1 MMSSESQSLGN
12 VITGISAS
20 EGIAIGKVH
29 VLNEKKR
36 KVEPKSILASQVDH
50 HKESFK
56 KARLLLTQELDEM
69 LARLDRTS
77 TEIIESQKHIALDPE
92 IERRVFEVI
101 EVDLLSADYAVY
113 STYCLFI
120 EKLKESGSELFQ
132 QRIIDLEDLR
142 NRLVD
147 LVCDDSKSVEVKK
160 GSIVIAKEL
169 SPTELVAMHESGIDG
184 LVMEKG
190 GITSHAALIAQSLG
204 IPCIVNAKS
213 AISRAKE
220 GKVILDGREGLLILK
235 PTQEEFAYYKAKLS
249 KLKRKRKQLLKNA
262 TEPSATKSG
271 TPFSLSA
278 NVEFLSESE
287 QAKLYHA
294 NGVGLLRTEGLLF
307 SGKISES
314 EQERFYEQLLNDIPG
329 ALVVR
334 LFDVGGDK
342 VGIRHVEEA
351 NPFLG
356 WRGIRMLLDESE
368 MFTTQLKALLKVAGK
383 YPKRVKILV
392 PMISVEEEII
402 EVKRT
407 IEEVQGNLEKAGFE
421 IDTNIPLGIM
431 IEVPS
436 AALIADKLAK
446 HVDFFSI
453 GTNDLTQYTLAVD
466 RGNERICSLYQQQ
479 HPAIWRL
486 IKITM
491 DAARANNIDISVC
504 GELAGSALG
513 ASGLIGLGITDLSM
527 VPASIPKV
535 KEELISHTDDE
546 FQSLSEQ
553 ILDCSSATQVL
564 DIFEKWRIH

>member
-1 MMSSESQSLGN
+1 MMSSKSQSLGN
-12 VITGISAS
+12 VIAGISAS

-29 VLNEKKR
+29 VLDKKKR
-36 KVEPKSILASQVDH
+36 QVVPKSIQVSHVNH
-50 HKESFK
+50 HKENFK
-56 KARLLLTQELDEM
+56 KARQLLTQELDDM
-69 LARLDRTS
+69 LTHLDRTS
-77 TEIIESQKHIALDPE
+77 AEIIESQKHIALDPE
-92 IERRVFEVI
+92 IERRVFEII
-101 EVDLLSADYAVY
+101 EVDFLSVDYAVY
-113 STYCLFI
+113 TTYCLFI

-142 NRLVD
+142 DRLVD
-147 LVCDDSKSVEVKK
+147 LVCDDSKSIEIKK
-160 GSIVIAKEL
+160 GAIVVAKEL
-169 SPTELVAMHESGIDG
+169 SPTELVAMHESGIEG

-190 GITSHAALIAQSLG
+190 GVTSHAALIAQSLG
-204 IPCIVNAKS
+204 IPCIVNAKN
-213 AISRAKE
+213 AISSTKD

-235 PTQEEFAYYKAKLS
+235 PTKEEFTFYKAKLS

-262 TEPSATKSG
+262 TEPSETKTG
-271 TPFSLSA
+271 TSFSLSA
-278 NVEFLSESE
+278 NVEFLSEAE
-287 QAKLYHA
+287 QANLYHA

-314 EQERFYEQLLNDIPG
+314 DQERFYEQLLNG
-329 ALVVR
+329 VSGTLVVR

-342 VGIRHVEEA
+342 AGLRHIEEA

-356 WRGIRMLLDESE
+356 WRGIRMLLDERV

-383 YPKRVKILV
+383 YPGRVKILV

-407 IEEVQGNLEKAGFE
+407 IEDVQRNLKNTGFE
-421 IDTNIPLGIM
+421 IDIDIPLGIM

-436 AALIADKLAK
+436 AALIADKLAR

-486 IKITM
+486 IKITV
-491 DAARANNIDISVC
+491 DAAQANNIGISVC
-504 GELAGSALG
+504 GELAGSPLG
-513 ASGLIGLGITDLSM
+513 ASGLLGMGVTDLSM
-527 VPASIPKV
+527 VPISIPKV
-535 KEELISHTDDE
+535 KEELISHTDME
-546 FQSLSEQ
+546 FRALSEQ
-553 ILDCSSATQVL
+553 ILDSSSATQVL
-564 DIFEKWRIH
+564 EIFEEWRIH